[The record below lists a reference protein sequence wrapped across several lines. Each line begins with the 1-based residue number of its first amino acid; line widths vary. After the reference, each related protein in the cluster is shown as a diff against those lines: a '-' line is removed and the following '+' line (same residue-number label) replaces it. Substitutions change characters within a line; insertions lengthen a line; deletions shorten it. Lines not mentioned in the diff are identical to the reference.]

1 MAEME
6 KTCDNCKHKD
16 KWIDQHPC
24 SECIHTAGDMFEPKR
39 SILKKR
45 WSRDDRK

>member
-1 MAEME
+1 MPETE

-24 SECIHTAGDMFEPKR
+24 SECIHIAGDMFEPQYKDMEKR
-39 SILKKR
+39 R
-45 WSRDDRK
+45 REESRC